1 MTTNILNDI
10 RLSQFSLESLPNI
23 AKLRTAQL
31 NLQPEVCIERARYV
45 TRYLRD
51 LADKTEPMEI
61 RYAKAVNFFLSNKQP
76 QFFDDN
82 LLAGTTTSKPF
93 GAPVYPELTGMTIW
107 PELDTISTRE
117 KNPLLLSAEEAKE
130 LNLDIFP
137 YWMDKNILEHTRK
150 KFPGLQGFGLLEK
163 LVFFFAT
170 KAGTISHTIPDYSV
184 ALEKGLESMIADAAS
199 REAALIASGALSPE
213 DTQKRD
219 FYRAVQIALQG
230 IIAYAA
236 NLSSRAQELADQTPD
251 PQRKQ
256 NFLAM
261 SEICKKVPAG
271 PAETFREAVNALWII
286 QVAIHAENIN
296 MAMSPGR
303 LDQVL
308 YPYYRRDRDNGRL
321 TDKEA
326 VEILSSLWFKLNDNT
341 NLVPETAE
349 ELFGGA
355 GTVPA
360 VTVGGINENGDDAVN
375 ELTYI
380 MLKVTELL
388 RLRDPSLNAR
398 YNYEKNS
405 AEYLERVAEVVVN
418 TKSVPAFHNDVA
430 DIQTLENQGITT
442 QHARDFGIIGCVEM
456 GVPGKT
462 YDASSAIMFNLV
474 SSLELTLYNG
484 KRPITGD
491 EVMSIE
497 TGDPAFFKT
506 FDEFR
511 EAFQEQVR
519 WMLGKAIE
527 LNEALGLSHQEML
540 PTPLLSA
547 FFDGPLEKGKDL
559 IFGGARYN
567 ASGTTHI
574 GFADTVDSLN
584 AVEKAVFVDKKCT
597 FAELLQALRADF
609 AGYEKLH
616 AYLVNKTPKF
626 GTDDPIA
633 VKNSQN
639 LIRFLYDFYQ
649 SHTNYRGGKYKP
661 AYWTMTNHAGQGK
674 LSGALPNGRKANKV
688 FASGITPA
696 SQAAQELTTC
706 LRVVGGLDGQCIPM
720 GEALNLKFPE
730 VNIPDDIKRFAQ
742 TVEAYFRSGGL
753 HVQFNIMSY
762 EMLLDA
768 KKNPEK
774 YPELLVRV
782 SGYSAY
788 FKDLNEAMKDEI
800 ITRTEYDLRRGQAN
814 PFPASD
820 EKLLSNK

>member
-1 MTTNILNDI
+1 
-10 RLSQFSLESLPNI
+10 
-23 AKLRTAQL
+23 
-31 NLQPEVCIERARYV
+31 
-45 TRYLRD
+45 
-51 LADKTEPMEI
+51 
-61 RYAKAVNFFLSNKQP
+61 
-76 QFFDDN
+76 
-82 LLAGTTTSKPF
+82 
-93 GAPVYPELTGMTIW
+93 
-107 PELDTISTRE
+107 
-117 KNPLLLSAEEAKE
+117 
-130 LNLDIFP
+130 
-137 YWMDKNILEHTRK
+137 
-150 KFPGLQGFGLLEK
+150 LQGFGLLEK

-199 REAALIASGALSPE
+199 REAALIASGASSPE

-236 NLSSRAQELADQTPD
+236 NLSSRAQELADQTSD
-251 PQRKQ
+251 PLRKQ
-256 NFLAM
+256 NFLTMAA
-261 SEICKKVPAG
+261 ICRKVPAG

-497 TGDPAFFKT
+497 TGDPASFKT

-706 LRVVGGLDGQCIPM
+706 LRVVGGLDGLCIPM